1 MAINV
6 FTASGNIGRDC
17 ELRVTPNGKSI
28 AAFPLPV
35 KQGYGEHEKTS
46 WVQCKLFGNQAEKLS
61 QYLTKGVK
69 VVVTG
74 GFVMDEWTDKESNK
88 RSTATVLVNSLEF
101 ASQSNGGQ
109 AQQPQQQSVSQQSGG
124 HQSSGSQIAPAQ
136 PQRQP
141 APAGY
146 QGPQAQQQM
155 QPPADFDDGIPF

>member
-6 FTASGNIGRDC
+6 FTASGNLGRDC
-17 ELRVTPNGKSI
+17 EVRVTPNGKSI
-28 AAFPLPV
+28 ATFPLPV

-46 WVQCKLFGNQAEKLS
+46 WVQCKMFGGMAEKLPS
-61 QYLTKGVK
+61 YLTKGTK

-74 GFVMDEWTDKESNK
+74 EFVMDEWTDKENNK

-101 ASQSNGGQ
+101 ASQSNGTQG
-109 AQQPQQQSVSQQSGG
+109 QQPQQQSAPRQSGG
-124 HQSSGSQIAPAQ
+124 HQPNSNQ

-155 QPPADFDDGIPF
+155 QPPADFDDAIPF

>member
-6 FTASGNIGRDC
+6 FTASGNLGRDC
-17 ELRVTPNGKSI
+17 EVRVTPNGKSI
-28 AAFPLPV
+28 ATFPLPV
-35 KQGYGEHEKTS
+35 KQGYGEHEKIS
-46 WVQCKLFGNQAEKLS
+46 WVQCKMFGGMAEKLPN
-61 QYLTKGVK
+61 YLTKGTK

-74 GFVMDEWTDKESNK
+74 EFLLEEWEGKDGNK

-101 ASQSNGGQ
+101 VSQSNATQGQQPRQQSVSRQAGGHQSNGGQ
-109 AQQPQQQSVSQQSGG
+109 
-124 HQSSGSQIAPAQ
+124 ITPAQ

-155 QPPADFDDGIPF
+155 QPPADFDDAIPF